1 MTSRTGTLEGW
12 TPRTSVT
19 THECTPRGNRDVR
32 SGIVCEGSLTY
43 EKVVAANYMAH
54 EQVYNVLQEVLLR
67 KAKDGFVFADFACG
81 TAPFSAVAL
90 AGARVARYIGI
101 DISEPSLNLAKGAL
115 SSLACPVELRC
126 QDFVAAIETW
136 EGPLDVVWIGQ
147 SLHHLRASEKRA
159 FMRKVERLLP
169 RDGLFVIWEPT
180 CLESEDRDGW
190 MERFRQMR
198 PQWPAMSDEE
208 FGAFESH
215 QRASDYAE
223 TAATWKGMAREAG
236 FEQADELFTSKQQ
249 LARVYLFRH

>member
-1 MTSRTGTLEGW
+1 MSA
-12 TPRTSVT
+12 
-19 THECTPRGNRDVR
+19 PRGATVTSDQELFAK
-32 SGIVCEGSLTY
+32 GLATY
-43 EKVVAANYMAH
+43 QKVVAANYMAH
-54 EQVYNVLQEVLLR
+54 EQVYSVLHEVLLR
-67 KAKDGFVFADFACG
+67 EAKDGFVFADLACG

-198 PQWPAMSDEE
+198 TQWSAISDEE
-208 FGAFESH
+208 FAAFESH
-215 QRASDYAE
+215 ARLTTPKLRRHGKGWLAKLVLSKLTNFSLANNSWRASTYFDIDRL
-223 TAATWKGMAREAG
+223 TTCLWRDAAP
-236 FEQADELFTSKQQ
+236 
-249 LARVYLFRH
+249 